1 LTYYLLRI
9 DGCPLQE
16 DKLSFALTSW
26 LAVLANTINST
37 VDMIESNMNL
47 LVLSPMTQADI
58 TAAFTDEMLTDG
70 TIIYDSTNNVYVG
83 QQNGALV
90 KFTTT
95 SYP

>member
-1 LTYYLLRI
+1 MLLRA
-9 DGCPLQE
+9 DGCPLQG
-16 DKLSFALTSW
+16 DKLSFELTSW
-26 LAVLANTINST
+26 LSVLGDTINST
-37 VDMIESNMNL
+37 FDIIESNMNL
-47 LVLSPMTQADI
+47 LVLPPMTQTQI
-58 TAAFTDEMLTDG
+58 TTSFTDGNLMNG